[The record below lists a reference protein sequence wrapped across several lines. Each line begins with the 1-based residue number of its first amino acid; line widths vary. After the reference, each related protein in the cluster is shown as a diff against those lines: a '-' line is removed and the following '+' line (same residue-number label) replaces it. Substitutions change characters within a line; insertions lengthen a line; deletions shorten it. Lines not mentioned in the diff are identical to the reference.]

1 MDGWLNIY
9 KPIGISSAAVVA
21 KLKKLLD
28 FKGRIGHCGTLDPL
42 ADGVLP
48 IALGQ
53 ATKLV
58 DYVMGGEKTYLFTI
72 QFGSQTTT
80 ADSQGE
86 VISQTDI
93 VPTSLQQLQDVCKV
107 FIGKI
112 TQHVP
117 KYSAIKISGIPSY
130 KLARAGVDVPIKS
143 RQITISKMQLLESDF
158 TNHTA
163 TYQVTCSKGTYVRA
177 LAEDIATSLK
187 SLGFVIRLTR
197 LAVKGFCGRKSLAL
211 QELLNLENA
220 KQILHSSLL
229 PIESVLCDIL
239 SLDITKQQAVDVLH
253 GKQILLQHK
262 DLDLVWLR
270 YNGRLLT
277 IGSLLDKKYNIF
289 RNFNFEI

>member
-9 KPIGISSAAVVA
+9 KPLGMSSAAVVA

-28 FKGRIGHCGTLDPL
+28 FKGKIGHCGTLDPL

-72 QFGSQTTT
+72 KFGSKTTT

-86 VISQTDI
+86 IISQTDI
-93 VPTSLQQLQDVCKV
+93 VPTSLQQLQDVCNI

-112 TQHVP
+112 TQNVP
-117 KYSAIKISGIPSY
+117 KYSAVKISGIPSY

-143 RQITISKMQLLESDF
+143 REIIISKIQLLESSF

-163 TYQVTCSKGTYVRA
+163 TYQVTCSKGTYIRA
-177 LAEDIATSLK
+177 LAEDIASSLK

-197 LAVKGFCGRKSLAL
+197 LAVKGFCGTKSLAL
-211 QELLNLENA
+211 QELLNLEDA

-229 PIESVLCDIL
+229 PIESVLCDML
-239 SLDITKQQAVDVLH
+239 SLDVTEQQAIDVLH

-277 IGSLLDKKYNIF
+277 MGSLGDKKYSIC
-289 RNFNFEI
+289 RNFNFET